1 MRTSK
6 SYIGFRHKHNF
17 VSFIFLSSKLI
28 VYIDMGINQIN
39 DPLKK
44 AKEYAKFSD
53 KIPLNH
59 ICNVFLLER
68 TLLSQM
74 YTLGNA
80 RDKFSVYIWNT
91 ICLYKRIRLLL
102 NSLWKEFSITTTYQS
117 LKNILL
123 WRIL

>member
-1 MRTSK
+1 MRTTK
-6 SYIGFRHKHNF
+6 SYISFRHKHNF
-17 VSFIFLSSKLI
+17 ASFVFLSSKLKL
-28 VYIDMGINQIN
+28 YINMGINQIN

-59 ICNVFLLER
+59 LRTVFLLER
-68 TLLSQM
+68 TLLSQR

-80 RDKFSVYIWNT
+80 RDKLSVYIWNT
-91 ICLYKRIRLLL
+91 ICLQRIRLLL